1 MALIFKLLLIL
12 CELHIMHPKL
22 THLPDPPYLPFALAT
37 SLSKEK
43 NKNKKPKQHLAVEAA
58 MYLTVYTL
66 LPTLLCL
73 QMIFAMSHWSGLR
86 SLTSATLSILDPY

>member
-37 SLSKEK
+37 SSTSYPLRKIK
-43 NKNKKPKQHLAVEAA
+43 IKILKNKKEFSLWKLQCV
-58 MYLTVYTL
+58 TQYTL
-66 LPTLLCL
+66 LPKQLYL
-73 QMIFAMSHWSGLR
+73 
-86 SLTSATLSILDPY
+86 